1 MTYRPIILIADDDP
15 DWHDLVKIW
24 FPAEEYI
31 LKSARDG
38 TECLEQALLLDPD
51 LILLDVIM
59 PNMDGFEVCRRIRR
73 EPELAEIPIIML
85 SASADQNTHQKG
97 IQAGA
102 DDFIPKLIDR
112 YEFQARIRSI
122 TRLNRYRKLLS
133 ERERFKWVIDQAEDG
148 FLIINEKNEVIDANS
163 RARLFLGLLK
173 DSILPE
179 GLDFLEL
186 AGREYRFEPENA
198 WTGWPN
204 DICKPSPSK
213 RYLIRPQTDNSQAFW
228 LEVSVLEQVAG
239 DKINRLIRLRNVT
252 DEKKG
257 ICRIHSF
264 ESAISFK
271 LRNRLAG
278 MVSTIN
284 TLARKDIE
292 IDRSEFSK
300 LFQFVVNNASF
311 LQDELI
317 QILKYL
323 ESPNLLYSDTGF
335 NFDQLEPL
343 IMEISEGLGIS
354 PPRIEAG
361 DDCGGV
367 ETLISDLAMESILW
381 ELFQNSKK
389 FHPAKLPEIIVTLE
403 RPDSGI
409 LRMRII
415 DNGISL
421 SPDQLSRVWSPYYQ
435 GGEFLYENSEGMG
448 LGLPTIAS
456 YVWHWGGKCHLYNR
470 KDQPGV
476 VVELDLP
483 ERMGDGE

>member
-1 MTYRPIILIADDDP
+1 MTYKPTILITDDDQA
-15 DWHDLVKIW
+15 WHDLIKIW

-59 PNMDGFEVCRRIRR
+59 PDMDGFEVCRRLRR

-112 YEFQARIRSI
+112 HEFQARVRSL

-133 ERERFKWVIDQAEDG
+133 ERKRFKWVIDQAEDG
-148 FLIINEKNEVIDANS
+148 FLVINEKNEIIDANS
-163 RARLFLGLLK
+163 MARLILGLPK
-173 DSILPE
+173 DSRLPE
-179 GLDFLEL
+179 GLNFLEI
-186 AGREYRFEPENA
+186 AGREYRFEPETA
-198 WTGWPN
+198 WAGWPN
-204 DICKPSPSK
+204 DFRNPSTSK

-228 LEVSVLEQVAG
+228 LEISVLEQVAG
-239 DKINRLIRLRNVT
+239 DKVNRLIRLRNIT

-264 ESAISFK
+264 ESAISYKF
-271 LRNRLAG
+271 RNRLAG

-292 IDRSEFSK
+292 IDRSEFSE
-300 LFQFVVNNASF
+300 LFQFVVKNAGV
-311 LQDELI
+311 LQNELI
-317 QILKYL
+317 EILEYL
-323 ESPNLLYSDTGF
+323 ESPSLLYSDNGF
-335 NFDQLEPL
+335 NFDQLEAL
-343 IMEISEGLGIS
+343 VNEISEGLGIS
-354 PPRIEAG
+354 PPLIEVEG
-361 DDCGGV
+361 SYHGV

-389 FHPAKLPEIIVTLE
+389 FHPAKLPGIIVKLD
-403 RPDSGI
+403 RPETGI

-421 SPDQLSRVWSPYYQ
+421 SPEQLSRVWKPYYQ
-435 GGEFLYENSEGMG
+435 GGEYLYENPEGMG

-456 YVWHWGGKCHLYNR
+456 YVWHWGGKCYLYNR
-470 KDQPGV
+470 EDQPGV
-476 VVELDLP
+476 VVELVLP
-483 ERMGDGE
+483 VRIENKE